1 MSKPVRKISRPFQY
15 EGYSNPDYHEFE
27 GHSTYVSMSDGE
39 RIAAD
44 IYLPKQYSGKGTAPK
59 QFPVI
64 FIFTCYQRGSFH
76 PETREWEWTMSRRP
90 GVGSDYFLRHGYA
103 MVIADT
109 RSTGASSGNSQ
120 VFGWRYQ
127 DDAGELV
134 NWIAEQGWC
143 DGSVG
148 MIGGSHVGWT
158 QLAAASRKPPALKA
172 IMPAVVPFDGFTGQ
186 FFPGGIAMH
195 SFINQAELS
204 DDVTKELGRTRNRL
218 SAPVTDEPPGKQVD
232 WEEVEQLAALE
243 HPELPTYDWANEP
256 YIDTTCPSGESGRD
270 ICSNLVGGVAES
282 GVAIYHL
289 GGWFDGFTRG
299 TCELY
304 ATLAP
309 TNPSRLALFPGYHD
323 LLYGFMYDEFGA
335 ETPDLLAER
344 LRFFD
349 YYLKGISNGF
359 EHDLPILIYN
369 MQGDGWRS
377 ELEWPLARQVETEF
391 YLGNE
396 NTLSDAESQQ
406 GADSRKMSLRHDR
419 RYDFNLSSR
428 WTGLF
433 AIPPQGAPD
442 MTVQD
447 ADSLCYTTTPLP
459 DDVEV
464 TGHPI
469 VRLWIS
475 ADTEDVD
482 IFVYM
487 EDVDETGRSLMVT
500 EGQLRS
506 GWAALQ
512 DKNSATD
519 CDIEV
524 LPDLPWHGYEKDQ
537 YQPGLLADGRIVELV
552 IDLQPTSWTFRA
564 GHSIRLA
571 IAGANW
577 PDFQLHPRLSPQNDS
592 SADDNINPTIQIHR
606 GALRH
611 SSIILPV
618 IK

>member
-1 MSKPVRKISRPFQY
+1 MSEADSKISKPFLY
-15 EGYSNPDYHEFE
+15 EGYSSPDFGEFE
-27 GHSTYVSMSDGE
+27 RSSTCVSMSDGA
-39 RIAAD
+39 RMAAD
-44 IYLPKQYSGKGTAPK
+44 IYLPTQYSGSGNQPE

-76 PETREWEWTMSRRP
+76 PETREWEWTISRRP

-109 RSTGASSGNSQ
+109 RGTGASSGCSQ

-134 NWIAEQGWC
+134 NWISDQAWC
-143 DGSVG
+143 DGSIG

-195 SFINQAELS
+195 SFINQSELS
-204 DDVTKELGRTRNRL
+204 DAVVKELGQTRNRL
-218 SAPVTDEPPGKQVD
+218 SAPVCEQPGKQAS
-232 WEEVEQLAALE
+232 WEKVQKLASE
-243 HPELPTYDWANEP
+243 EKPELPSFDWLNEP
-256 YIDTTCPSGESGRD
+256 FIDTKCPSGESGRD
-270 ICSNLVGGVAES
+270 ICSNLVGGIAES

-299 TCELY
+299 SCELY
-304 ATLAP
+304 ASLKS
-309 TNPSRLALFPGYHD
+309 TNPSRLAMFPGYHD
-323 LLYGFMYDEFGA
+323 LLYGFMYDEFGT

-349 YYLKGISNGF
+349 RYLKGIHNGI
-359 EHDLPILIYN
+359 EHDPPVLIYN

-377 ELEWPLARQVETEF
+377 ESEWPLARQLETELF
-391 YLGNE
+391 LCSDNG
-396 NTLSDAESQQ
+396 LSEIDTPR
-406 GADSRKMSLRHDR
+406 GGDSLRINLQHDR
-419 RYDFNLSSR
+419 RYGANLSSR

-442 MTVQD
+442 MTELD
-447 ADSLCYTTTPLP
+447 GDSLCYTTQALH
-459 DDVEV
+459 DKVEV
-464 TGHPI
+464 TGHPF
-469 VRLWIS
+469 VRLWLS
-475 ADTEDVD
+475 ADTGD
-482 IFVYM
+482 IDIYVYL
-487 EDVDETGRSLMVT
+487 EDVDEAGRSLMVT

-506 GWAALQ
+506 GWADLQ
-512 DKNSATD
+512 EKNTATD

-537 YQPGLLADGRIVELV
+537 YQSGLLENGRIVELV
-552 IDLQPTSWTFRA
+552 FDLQPTSWTFKA

-571 IAGANW
+571 ITGANW
-577 PDFQLHPRLSPQNDS
+577 PDFELHPRLSPDNS
-592 SADDNINPTIQIHR
+592 PEAADNVVPKIQVHR
-606 GALRH
+606 GDQYR
-611 SSIILPV
+611 SCIVLPA
-618 IK
+618 IP

>member
-1 MSKPVRKISRPFQY
+1 MPESTSKISQPFEY
-15 EGYSNPDYHEFE
+15 EGYSNPDYSGFDSR
-27 GHSTYVSMSDGE
+27 STYVSMSDGE
-39 RIAAD
+39 RMAAD
-44 IYLPKQYSGKGTAPK
+44 IYLPREYSGKGVAPG

-109 RSTGASSGNSQ
+109 RGTGASSGNSQ

-134 NWIAEQGWC
+134 NWIAAQDWC
-143 DGSVG
+143 DGNIG

-158 QLAAASRKPPALKA
+158 QLAAASRKPSALKA

-186 FFPGGIAMH
+186 FFPGGIAMY
-195 SFINQAELS
+195 SFINQAEMS
-204 DDVTKELGRTRNRL
+204 DAVTAELGQTRNRL
-218 SAPVTDEPPGKQVD
+218 SAPVCDEPGKQAD
-232 WEEVEQLAALE
+232 WGEVLQLASLE
-243 HPELPTYDWANEP
+243 KPELPSYDWDKEP
-256 YIDTTCPSGESGRD
+256 FIDTKCPSGETGRD
-270 ICSNLVGGVAES
+270 ICANLVGGVAES

-349 YYLKGISNGF
+349 CYLKGINNGF
-359 EHDLPILIYN
+359 KNDPPILIYN

-377 ELEWPLARQVETEF
+377 EAEWPLARQVETEF
-391 YLGNE
+391 YLDSGNK
-396 NTLSDAESQQ
+396 LSEAEPRE
-406 GADSRKMSLRHDR
+406 GTDSRIVNLRHDR
-419 RYDFNLSSR
+419 RYGANLSSR

-442 MTVQD
+442 MTVLD
-447 ADSLCYTTTPLP
+447 ADNMCYATAALQ

-464 TGHPI
+464 TGHPV
-469 VRLWIS
+469 VRLWVS
-475 ADTEDVD
+475 ADTEDID
-482 IFVYM
+482 IFVYL
-487 EDVDETGRSLMVT
+487 EDVDESGRSLMVT

-506 GWAALQ
+506 GWADLQ
-512 DKNSATD
+512 DKNTQTD

-524 LPDLPWHGYEKDQ
+524 QPDLPWHGYQKDQ
-537 YQPGLLADGRIVELV
+537 YQPGLLANDKIVEFI
-552 IDLQPTSWTFRA
+552 IDLQPTSWTFKT

-571 IAGANW
+571 ISGANW
-577 PDFQLHPRLSPQNDS
+577 PDFQLHPALSPKNNPES
-592 SADDNINPTIQIHR
+592 IDNINPTIIIHR
-606 GALRH
+606 GVSH
-611 SSIILPV
+611 PSSMMLPV
-618 IK
+618 I

>member
-1 MSKPVRKISRPFQY
+1 MSESDNKISKPFQY
-15 EGYSNPDYHEFE
+15 EGYSRPDFNEFE
-27 GHSTYVSMSDGE
+27 QHSTYVLMSDGE
-39 RIAAD
+39 RMAAD
-44 IYLPKQYSGKGTAPK
+44 IYLPTQYSGKGALLE
-59 QFPVI
+59 QFPTI

-76 PETREWEWTMSRRP
+76 PQTREWEWTASRRP

-109 RSTGASSGNSQ
+109 RGTGASSGSSQ

-127 DDAGELV
+127 DDAGEMV
-134 NWIAEQGWC
+134 NWIADQIWC
-143 DGSVG
+143 DGKIG

-158 QLAAASRKPPALKA
+158 QLATASRKPPALKA

-204 DDVTKELGRTRNRL
+204 DEMTRELGQKRNRL
-218 SAPVTDEPPGKQVD
+218 SAPICEQPGQQAS
-232 WEEVEQLAALE
+232 WEEVQKLASE
-243 HPELPTYDWANEP
+243 EKPELSSFDWVNEP
-256 YIDTTCPSGESGRD
+256 YIDTKCPSGETGRD

-289 GGWFDGFTRG
+289 GGWFDGFARG
-299 TCELY
+299 SCELY
-304 ATLAP
+304 ASLAS
-309 TNPSRLALFPGYHD
+309 TNPSRLAMFPGYHD

-349 YYLKGISNGF
+349 RYLKDIHNGI
-359 EHDLPILIYN
+359 EHDPPVLIYN

-377 ELEWPLARQVETEF
+377 ESEWPLARHVDTEF
-391 YLGNE
+391 YLDTGNS
-396 NTLSDAESQQ
+396 LSKEEALQ
-406 GADSRKMSLRHDR
+406 GTDSWKMVLRHDR
-419 RYDFNLSSR
+419 RYGANLSSR

-442 MTVQD
+442 MTVLD
-447 ADSLCYTTTPLP
+447 IKSLCYTTQALQKNM
-459 DDVEV
+459 EV
-464 TGHPI
+464 TGHP
-469 VRLWIS
+469 VVLLWVS
-475 ADTEDVD
+475 ADTGDVD
-482 IFVYM
+482 IYVYL

-506 GWAALQ
+506 GWAELQ
-512 DKNSATD
+512 DKNTATD

-537 YQPGLLADGRIVELV
+537 YQPGLLENGRIVELV
-552 IDLQPTSWTFRA
+552 FDLQPTSWTFKA

-571 IAGANW
+571 ITGANW
-577 PDFQLHPRLSPQNDS
+577 PDFELHPMLSK
-592 SADDNINPTIQIHR
+592 DNSPDAIDNVIPTIQVHH
-606 GALRH
+606 GAPYH

-618 IK
+618 IP

>member
-1 MSKPVRKISRPFQY
+1 LNNQVSKPFQY
-15 EGYSNPDYHEFE
+15 EGYSSPDYSEFAR
-27 GHSTYVSMSDGE
+27 HSTYVSMSDGE

-44 IYLPKQYSGKGTAPK
+44 IYLPTKYSGKGAKPQ
-59 QFPVI
+59 QFPTI

-90 GVGSDYFLRHGYA
+90 GVGSDHFLRHGYA

-127 DDAGELV
+127 DDAGEMV

-143 DGSVG
+143 DGNIG

-158 QLAAASRKPPALKA
+158 QMAAASRKPPELKA

-204 DDVTKELGRTRNRL
+204 DAVTYELGQTRNRL
-218 SAPVTDEPPGKQVD
+218 SAPVCEQAGKHAD
-232 WEEVEQLAALE
+232 WEEVQQLASLE
-243 HPELPTYDWANEP
+243 RPDLPTFDWANEP
-256 YIDTTCPSGESGRD
+256 FIDTKCPSGETGRD
-270 ICSNLVGGVAES
+270 ICANLVGGVAES

-304 ATLAP
+304 ATLAS
-309 TNPSRLALFPGYHD
+309 TNPSRLAMFPGYHD
-323 LLYGFMYDEFGA
+323 LLYGFMYNDFGA

-349 YYLKGISNGF
+349 HYLKAVDNGI
-359 EHDLPILIYN
+359 EHDPPVLIYN
-369 MQGDGWRS
+369 MHGDGWRS
-377 ELEWPLARQVETEF
+377 ESEWPLARQVETQF
-391 YLGNE
+391 YLGSGNK
-396 NTLSDAESQQ
+396 LSDAESAE
-406 GADSRKMSLRHDR
+406 GADSREMNLRHDR
-419 RYDFNLSSR
+419 RYGTNLSSR

-442 MTVQD
+442 MTAQD
-447 ADSLCYTTTPLP
+447 ADSICYTSNSLES
-459 DDVEV
+459 DMEV

-469 VRLWIS
+469 VRLWVSASS
-475 ADTEDVD
+475 ADADFFVYLEDVD
-482 IFVYM
+482 
-487 EDVDETGRSLMVT
+487 DTGRSMMVT

-512 DKNSATD
+512 DINTPTD

-537 YQPGLLADGRIVELV
+537 YQPGLLANGRIVELV
-552 IDLQPTSWTFRA
+552 IDLQPTSWTFKA

-571 IAGANW
+571 VTGANW
-577 PDFQLHPRLSPQNDS
+577 PDFQLNPVLSPKNDPE
-592 SADDNINPTIQIHR
+592 ADDNIKPTIQIHR
-606 GALRH
+606 GASHR
-611 SSIILPV
+611 SSIMLPV
-618 IK
+618 IS

>member
-1 MSKPVRKISRPFQY
+1 MSQPMNKISKPFQY
-15 EGYSNPDYHEFE
+15 EGYSSPEFSE
-27 GHSTYVSMSDGE
+27 FTRRSTYVSMSDGE

-44 IYLPKQYSGKGTAPK
+44 IYLPTKYSGKGTIPQ
-59 QFPVI
+59 QFPII

-76 PETREWEWTMSRRP
+76 PETRHWEWTTSRRP

-109 RSTGASSGNSQ
+109 RGTGASGGNSQ

-127 DDAGELV
+127 DDAGEMV
-134 NWIAEQGWC
+134 NWIEEQAWC
-143 DGSVG
+143 DGNIG

-186 FFPGGIAMH
+186 FFPGGIGMY

-204 DDVTKELGRTRNRL
+204 DAVSCELGQTRNRL
-218 SAPVTDEPPGKQVD
+218 SAPVCDQAGKHAD
-232 WEEVEQLAALE
+232 WGEVQRLASLE
-243 HPELPTYDWANEP
+243 RPELPSFDWVNEP
-256 YIDTTCPSGESGRD
+256 FIDTKCPSGETGRD
-270 ICSNLVGGVAES
+270 ICANLVGGVAES

-304 ATLAP
+304 ATLAS
-309 TNPSRLALFPGYHD
+309 TNPSRLAMFPGYHD
-323 LLYGFMYDEFGA
+323 LLYGFMYEEFAA

-349 YYLKGISNGF
+349 RYLKGVDNGI
-359 EHDLPILIYN
+359 EHDPPILIYN

-377 ELEWPLARQVETEF
+377 EYEWPLARRLETKF
-391 YLGNE
+391 YLSGE
-396 NTLSDAESQQ
+396 NMLSDLVSAE
-406 GADSRKMSLRHDR
+406 GTDSRDMNLRHDR
-419 RYDFNLSSR
+419 RYGANLSSR

-433 AIPPQGAPD
+433 AIPPQGRPD
-442 MTVQD
+442 MTAQD
-447 ADSLCYTTTPLP
+447 ADSICYTSMPLKN
-459 DDVEV
+459 DMEV

-469 VRLWIS
+469 VRLWVSATS
-475 ADTEDVD
+475 ADADF
-482 IFVYM
+482 FVYL

-506 GWAALQ
+506 GWAALH
-512 DKNSATD
+512 DKNTATD
-519 CDIEV
+519 CEIEV

-537 YQPGLLADGRIVELV
+537 YQPGMLANGQIVELV
-552 IDLQPTSWTFRA
+552 IDLQPTSWTFKA
-564 GHSIRLA
+564 NHSIRLA
-571 IAGANW
+571 LSGANW
-577 PDFQLHPRLSPQNDS
+577 PDFQLHPTLSPRNNPEGGG
-592 SADDNINPTIQIHR
+592 NIHPVITVHCGGEHQSV
-606 GALRH
+606 LE
-611 SSIILPV
+611 LPV
-618 IK
+618 IPR

>member
-1 MSKPVRKISRPFQY
+1 MSEFVKKTSRPFHY
-15 EGYSNPDYHEFE
+15 EGYSSPDYNEFE
-27 GHSTYVSMSDGE
+27 GRSTYVSMSDGE

-44 IYLPKQYSGKGTAPK
+44 IYVPTKYSGEGAIPE

-127 DDAGELV
+127 DDAGEMV

-143 DGSVG
+143 DGNVG

-158 QLAAASRKPPALKA
+158 QLAAASCKPPALKA

-204 DDVTKELGRTRNRL
+204 DDVTKELGQTRNRL
-218 SAPVTDEPPGKQVD
+218 SAPVTEEPGKHD
-232 WEEVEQLAALE
+232 GWEDVEQLAALE
-243 HPELPTYDWANEP
+243 RPELPSYDWANEP

-270 ICSNLVGGVAES
+270 ICANLVGGVAES

-304 ATLAP
+304 ATLAS
-309 TNPSRLALFPGYHD
+309 TNPSRMALFPGYHD

-335 ETPDLLAER
+335 EAPDLLAER

-349 YYLKGISNGF
+349 YYLKGISNGV

-377 ELEWPLARQVETEF
+377 ESEWPLARQVKTEF
-391 YLGNE
+391 YLSDE

-406 GADSRKMSLRHDR
+406 GTDSRKMSLQHDR
-419 RYDFNLSSR
+419 RYGFNLSSR

-433 AIPPQGAPD
+433 SIPPQGAPD

-447 ADSLCYTTTPLP
+447 ADSLCYTTTPLQ

-464 TGHPI
+464 TGHP
-469 VRLWIS
+469 VVCLWLS
-475 ADTEDVD
+475 ADSEDVD
-482 IFVYM
+482 VFVYL

-512 DKNSATD
+512 DKDSETD

-537 YQPGLLADGRIVELV
+537 YQPGLLANGRIVEFV

-571 IAGANW
+571 ITGANW
-577 PDFQLHPRLSPQNDS
+577 PDFQLHPGLSPQNNPDAS
-592 SADDNINPTIQIHR
+592 DNIIPTVQIHR
-606 GALRH
+606 GALHR
-611 SSIILPV
+611 SSIVLPV